1 MPEWRADHLGP
12 LDAGLAS
19 RVPWPLPVSSSEI
32 QPPGD
37 PVLVDSDE
45 RPSPLTRA
53 YAWVRLNGVIFVGE
67 VLIIWVLIES
77 FQYLGYGGQVGQ
89 AQGGPPF
96 PVTMLMCALA
106 MGAGE
111 ARFRLYRRVW
121 SVAGLSDAMA
131 IGLAVTEA
139 SFLIT
144 LANALMPAYQRP
156 WRLAV
161 PLLAT
166 PAIVIGIGLFR
177 LLPRLLSRVPASS
190 NRLLVVVQDSNGYA
204 TVKALAQ
211 HPNPDWKPIGIVTRE
226 PNEEHKTVMGIPVL
240 GTVGG
245 LREFLK
251 SSQADGVAFVLEG
264 TPVSEH
270 RDLISICLAAQKP
283 IFILSVADQMFPR
296 QRAAPM
302 RQLSADDLV
311 GRAQRKLQLDDAGEL
326 IKGRTVLVTG
336 AAGSIGSEL
345 CRLLAKA
352 GPRRL
357 VLLDDNES
365 GLFDINE
372 ELLVDAKV
380 DLRTSL
386 ISITERE
393 SLLGVFADER
403 PEIVFHT
410 AAYKHVPLLENH
422 PIQAFNTNVLGT
434 QNVIRCAE
442 ASGVKNLILISTDK
456 AVARH
461 SVMGCTKRICE
472 QMILAYQGEMTCWA
486 VRFGNVVGSRGS
498 VVPLFEKQILQGG
511 PVTITHP
518 EMTRYMMTIRE
529 AVALV
534 ISTLMIAGR
543 GHVYM
548 LDMGK
553 PIKIASLAQD
563 LIRSRGLRPGEDIKL
578 VYTGLRPG
586 ERLTEELLAPDEGVR
601 PTVNPAIM
609 EVVSPASISQ
619 QDLDWTIERLTQLAR
634 DGQPDRLEKA
644 LKNAVRDTGLRPRAE
659 EPSPKRTKQSEV
671 SPSEGS

>member
-1 MPEWRADHLGP
+1 ML
-12 LDAGLAS
+12 
-19 RVPWPLPVSSSEI
+19 VVSH
-32 QPPGD
+32 
-37 PVLVDSDE
+37 E

-53 YAWVRLNGVIFVGE
+53 YAWLRLNGVIFVGE
-67 VLIIWVLIES
+67 VLIMWVLLES
-77 FQYLGYGGQVGQ
+77 FQFLGYGGQVGQ
-89 AQGGPPF
+89 SQGGPPF
-96 PVTMLMCALA
+96 AITMLMCALA

-111 ARFRLYRRVW
+111 ARFSLYRRVW

-144 LANALMPAYQRP
+144 VANWLMGAYNPAGVIGLRP

-177 LLPRLLSRVPASS
+177 LLPRLLSRVPASG
-190 NRLLVVVQDSNGYA
+190 NRLLVVVQNSNGYA
-204 TVKALAQ
+204 TVKNLAQ

-226 PNEEHKTVMGIPVL
+226 PNEEHKTVLGIPVL
-240 GTVGG
+240 GEVGE
-245 LREFLK
+245 LNDLLK

-264 TPVSEH
+264 TPVSEQ

-283 IFILSVADQMFPR
+283 IFILSVAEQWFPER
-296 QRAAPM
+296 RARPM

-311 GRAQRKLQLDDAGEL
+311 GRAPRTLELEEAGEL

-345 CRLLAKA
+345 SRLLARA

-357 VLLDDNES
+357 ILLDDNES

-380 DLRTSL
+380 DLRTAL
-386 ISITERE
+386 INIVERD
-393 SLLGVFADER
+393 SLLGLFADER

-461 SVMGCTKRICE
+461 SVMGCTKRLCE
-472 QMILAYQGEMTCWA
+472 EMILAYQGDMTCWA

-498 VVPLFEKQILQGG
+498 VVPLFEKQIQQGG

-534 ISTLMIAGR
+534 ISTLMMARAG
-543 GHVYM
+543 HLYM

-553 PIKIASLAQD
+553 PIKIASLAED
-563 LIRSRGLRPGEDIKL
+563 LIRSRGLRPGEDIKM

-601 PTVNPAIM
+601 PTVNRAIM

-634 DGQPDRLEKA
+634 DGQAERLEKA
-644 LKNAVRDTGLRPRAE
+644 LKSAVRDTGRRQPSE
-659 EPSPKRTKQSEV
+659 EPSPKRAKHSEV

>member
-1 MPEWRADHLGP
+1 M
-12 LDAGLAS
+12 
-19 RVPWPLPVSSSEI
+19 PVSSIEI
-32 QPPGD
+32 HPPGD
-37 PVLVDSDE
+37 PQSVGSHT
-45 RPSPLTRA
+45 RPSPLSRA
-53 YAWVRLNGVIFVGE
+53 YSWVRLNGVIFVGE
-67 VLIIWVLIES
+67 VLIIWVLLES
-77 FQYLGYGGQVGQ
+77 FQFLGYGGQVGQ

-96 PVTMLMCALA
+96 PVTMLMGALA

-139 SFLIT
+139 TLLIAV
-144 LANALMPAYQRP
+144 ANALMPAYQRP

-177 LLPRLLSRVPASS
+177 LLPRLLSRVPASG
-190 NRLLVVVQDSNGYA
+190 NRLLVVVQNSNGYA

-211 HPNPDWKPIGIVTRE
+211 HPNPDWKPIAIVTRE

-240 GTVGG
+240 GRVGALG
-245 LREFLK
+245 DWLK
-251 SSQADGVAFVLEG
+251 SSQADGVAFVLED
-264 TPVSEH
+264 TPVSEQ
-270 RDLISICLAAQKP
+270 RDLISICLKAQKP
-283 IFILSVADQMFPR
+283 IFILSVADQLFPER
-296 QRAAPM
+296 RTRPM

-311 GRAQRKLQLDDAGEL
+311 GRAPRTLQLEEAREL
-326 IKGRTVLVTG
+326 ITGRTVLVTG

-380 DLRTSL
+380 DLRTAL
-386 ISITERE
+386 VSITERE

-434 QNVIRCAE
+434 QNVMRCAE

-461 SVMGCTKRICE
+461 SVMGCTKRLCE
-472 QMILAYQGEMTCWA
+472 QMILAYQGDMTCWA

-534 ISTLMIAGR
+534 ISTLMIAR
-543 GHVYM
+543 PGHLYM

-578 VYTGLRPG
+578 VFTGLRPG

-609 EVVSPASISQ
+609 EVVSPASINQ
-619 QDLDWTIERLTQLAR
+619 QDLDWAIERLTQLAR
-634 DGQPDRLEKA
+634 EGRADDLEKGPQA
-644 LKNAVRDTGLRPRAE
+644 RGARGRTPPAGRGTFAPACHSLGGNPQRGRLMAVLRR
-659 EPSPKRTKQSEV
+659 SSC
-671 SPSEGS
+671 

>member
-1 MPEWRADHLGP
+1 VA
-12 LDAGLAS
+12 
-19 RVPWPLPVSSSEI
+19 LPVTSIEI
-32 QPPGD
+32 QTPGAPP
-37 PVLVDSDE
+37 PVGARE
-45 RPSPLTRA
+45 RPSFLRRA
-53 YAWVRLNGVIFVGE
+53 YSAVRLNGLTFTGE
-67 VLIIWVLIES
+67 VLIIWTLLES
-77 FQYLGYGGQVGQ
+77 FQFLGYGGQPGQ

-96 PVTMLMCALA
+96 PVTMLMAALA

-139 SFLIT
+139 TFLIT

-156 WRLAV
+156 YRLAV

-177 LLPRLLSRVPASS
+177 LLPRLLSRVPASG

-211 HPNPDWKPIGIVTRE
+211 HPNPDWKPIAIVTRQLHE
-226 PNEEHKTVMGIPVL
+226 QHKTVMGIPVL
-240 GTVGG
+240 GSVGA
-245 LREFLK
+245 LDDWLK
-251 SSQADGVAFVLEG
+251 VSQADGVAFVLED
-264 TPVSEH
+264 TPVSEQ
-270 RDLISICLAAQKP
+270 RDLISICLAAEKP
-283 IFILSVADQMFPR
+283 IFILSVADHWFPR

-311 GRAQRKLQLDDAGEL
+311 GRAPRKLELEEAGEL
-326 IKGRTVLVTG
+326 IRGRTVLVTG

-365 GLFDINE
+365 GLFDISE
-372 ELLVDAKV
+372 ELLVDARFDMRSALV
-380 DLRTSL
+380 
-386 ISITERE
+386 SIVERE

-403 PEIVFHT
+403 PDIVFHT
-410 AAYKHVPLLENH
+410 AAYKHVPLLETH

-461 SVMGCTKRICE
+461 SVMGCTKRLCE
-472 QMILAYQGEMTCWA
+472 QMILAYQGEMSCWA

-498 VVPLFEKQILQGG
+498 VVPLFEKQIQQGG

-518 EMTRYMMTIRE
+518 EMSRYMMTIRE
-529 AVALV
+529 AVALIV
-534 ISTLMIAGR
+534 STLVFAR
-543 GHVYM
+543 PGHLYM
-548 LDMGK
+548 LDMGN
-553 PIKIASLAQD
+553 PINIASLAQD
-563 LIRSRGLRPGEDIKL
+563 LIRSRGLRPGSDIKL
-578 VYTGLRPG
+578 VFTGLRPG
-586 ERLTEELLAPDEGVR
+586 ERLTEELLAADEGVR

-609 EVVSPASISQ
+609 EVVAPASISQ
-619 QDLDWTIERLTQLAR
+619 QDLDWTVERLKQLAAEGHA
-634 DGQPDRLEKA
+634 DQLEKA
-644 LKNAVRDTGLRPRAE
+644 LKNAVREAGRRRSVE
-659 EPSPKRTKQSEV
+659 EPSPRRTKHSEV
-671 SPSEGS
+671 SPSDSG

>member
-1 MPEWRADHLGP
+1 ML
-12 LDAGLAS
+12 
-19 RVPWPLPVSSSEI
+19 VVSH
-32 QPPGD
+32 
-37 PVLVDSDE
+37 E

-53 YAWVRLNGVIFVGE
+53 YAWLRLNGVIFVGE
-67 VLIIWVLIES
+67 VLIMWVLLES
-77 FQYLGYGGQVGQ
+77 FQFLGYGGQVGQ
-89 AQGGPPF
+89 SQGGPPF
-96 PVTMLMCALA
+96 AITMLMCALA

-111 ARFRLYRRVW
+111 ARFSLYRRVW

-144 LANALMPAYQRP
+144 VANWLMGAYNPAGVIGLRP

-177 LLPRLLSRVPASS
+177 LLPRLLSRVPASG
-190 NRLLVVVQDSNGYA
+190 NRLLVVVQNSNGYA
-204 TVKALAQ
+204 TVKNLAQ

-226 PNEEHKTVMGIPVL
+226 PNEEHKTVLGIPVL
-240 GTVGG
+240 GEVGE
-245 LREFLK
+245 LNDLLK

-264 TPVSEH
+264 TPVSEQ

-283 IFILSVADQMFPR
+283 IFILSVAEQWFPER
-296 QRAAPM
+296 RARPM

-311 GRAQRKLQLDDAGEL
+311 GRAPRTLELEEAGEL

-345 CRLLAKA
+345 SRLLARA

-357 VLLDDNES
+357 ILLDDNES

-380 DLRTSL
+380 DLRTAL
-386 ISITERE
+386 INIVERD
-393 SLLGVFADER
+393 SLLGLFADER

-461 SVMGCTKRICE
+461 SVMGCTKRLCE
-472 QMILAYQGEMTCWA
+472 QMILAYQGDMTCWA

-498 VVPLFEKQILQGG
+498 VVPLFEKQIQQGG

-534 ISTLMIAGR
+534 ISTLMMARAG
-543 GHVYM
+543 HLYM

-553 PIKIASLAQD
+553 PIKIASLAED
-563 LIRSRGLRPGEDIKL
+563 LIRSRGLRPGEDIKM

-601 PTVNPAIM
+601 PTVNRAIM

-634 DGQPDRLEKA
+634 DGQAERLEKA
-644 LKNAVRDTGLRPRAE
+644 LKSAVRDTGRRQPSE
-659 EPSPKRTKQSEV
+659 EPSPKRAKHSEV

>member
-1 MPEWRADHLGP
+1 M
-12 LDAGLAS
+12 
-19 RVPWPLPVSSSEI
+19 PVSSIEI
-32 QPPGD
+32 DPPGD
-37 PVLVDSDE
+37 PIVVGTYD
-45 RPSPLTRA
+45 RPSLLRRA
-53 YAWVRLNGVIFVGE
+53 DAWVRLNGVTFIGE
-67 VLIIWVLIES
+67 VLIIWVLLES
-77 FQYLGYGGQVGQ
+77 FQYLGYGGQPGQ

-96 PVTMLMCALA
+96 PVTMLMAALA

-131 IGLAVTEA
+131 VGLAVTEA

-144 LANALMPAYQRP
+144 LANWAMGAYNRP
-156 WRLAV
+156 YRLAV

-177 LLPRLLSRVPASS
+177 LLPRLLSRVPASG
-190 NRLLVVVQDSNGYA
+190 NRLLVVVQDSTGYA

-211 HPNPDWKPIGIVTRE
+211 HPNPDWKPVAIVTHQL
-226 PNEEHKTVMGIPVL
+226 NEQHKTVLGIPVL
-240 GTVGG
+240 GNVGA
-245 LREFLK
+245 LDDWLK
-251 SSQADGVAFVLEG
+251 ESQADGVAFVLAG
-264 TPVSEH
+264 TPVAEQ
-270 RDLISICLAAQKP
+270 RDLISICLAAKKP
-283 IFILSVADQMFPR
+283 IFILSVADQWFPER
-296 QRAAPM
+296 RARPM

-311 GRAQRKLQLDDAGEL
+311 GRTQRKLELEEAGEL
-326 IKGRTVLVTG
+326 IRGRTVLVTG

-345 CRLLAKA
+345 SRLLAKSA
-352 GPRRL
+352 PRRL

-365 GLFDINE
+365 GLFDISE
-372 ELLVDAKV
+372 ELLVDAKF
-380 DLRTSL
+380 DMRSAL
-386 ISITERE
+386 ISITERD
-393 SLLGVFADER
+393 SLLGVFAEER

-410 AAYKHVPLLENH
+410 AAYKHVPLLETH
-422 PIQAFNTNVLGT
+422 PVQAFNTNVLGT

-461 SVMGCTKRICE
+461 SVMGCTKRLCE
-472 QMILAYQGEMTCWA
+472 QMIMAYQGEMTCWA

-534 ISTLMIAGR
+534 VSTLTIAR
-543 GHVYM
+543 PGHLYM

-553 PIKIASLAQD
+553 PINIASLARD

-586 ERLTEELLAPDEGVR
+586 ERLTEELLAADEGVR
-601 PTVNPAIM
+601 PTINPAIM
-609 EVVSPASISQ
+609 EVVSPVSVNQ

-634 DGQPDRLEKA
+634 DGRADQLDKA
-644 LKNAVRDTGLRPRAE
+644 LKTAVREVGRRRPAE
-659 EPSPKRTKQSEV
+659 EPSPKRTKHSEV
-671 SPSEGS
+671 APSDGG